1 MLARHAPWTLQEP
14 KEANTFIA
22 LAEQGREKQ
31 DDLLQ
36 RVTVRRLARLDPQG
50 SGFQLVREDR
60 HVTGFFRRVLPG
72 PLRRALER
80 TPFTQDVMI
89 GHIQCVLQKP

>member
-1 MLARHAPWTLQEP
+1 
-14 KEANTFIA
+14 
-22 LAEQGREKQ
+22 
-31 DDLLQ
+31 
-36 RVTVRRLARLDPQG
+36 VTVRRLRAWIEG
-50 SGFQLVREDR
+50 SGFRLVREDR

-72 PLRRALER
+72 PLRRALEA